1 MSKKRRDKERDSSK
15 IGKVAKVGTAA
26 LAIGVG
32 AASFSRVGLSQKLTS
47 EFLPALAASKKTIAK
62 EIREIKSHRSGFD
75 RRIQAKD
82 IKKIYNENIKNNRL
96 LKKELELRHNKP
108 IRIDTSKKAD
118 NIFAQLKNIK
128 QVVNNDLSH
137 ELRKGYKSLKV
148 KDMIN
153 ELAEAHSDK
162 SYTSIWEL
170 SKDAFAKIKE
180 NHTTIKVDGKEKHVF
195 TDFMDKKFAKHGFS
209 KQEQQNFLEYVLKQ
223 KDIIEKQASNSKVFD
238 KANEEATQRIFN
250 SMFNNKKYD
259 NTLFGKVNKLAKK
272 AGLDIDSETLFTGG
286 KKLTW
291 KDVKEAYKNN
301 KEMFDEE
308 LFTDIIK
315 NNYNKASNKKY
326 ETINLM
332 DMMKELEKDF
342 DLDDIIFS
350 KTLKKNIRGDIY
362 STSETND
369 IIRKKLD
376 SLATTMPGRLF
387 GGTDIKLRANSP
399 IVTVLEAGT
408 TDINAVYDK
417 GNKSTLLMDAKIALG
432 NASTGKASLYNLTLE
447 DDILKIADEQLAS
460 GKIIDNSHGKGARLM
475 KDFIGSNRVPL
486 ETNTSLL
493 GELLDIKQDGSPRLA
508 TKLKAFFNK
517 GSNDEW
523 ERNLLKRTK
532 KLYTDEATLPNKI
545 AELAED
551 YAAKNG
557 VSIAEARTNVVA
569 GIVSDQK
576 EISALMNDLTASK
589 QINDQTITTLINSGF
604 ITDKD
609 SLKILNVLND
619 KEYSNAADLIKML
632 STDAS
637 EKNYAKL
644 YNKDLE
650 NIINRGYVNTDHI
663 TNLQNISQNRT
674 RSFFAISAEYTN
686 VLDAEDVVRRE
697 AIKEVMLREASSY
710 SISHEGAAL
719 PTREGLSKIERIL
732 TESNLNADE
741 VRNLSYVTD
750 WGILQSITKIANDTD
765 AEVNIEKMVGPHGT
779 LTYFDDLLHYNGHM
793 KYRYSSMLEDLGAR
807 YSFLDAGPVGNLNQN
822 YFNEYNRYTFM
833 KSSVMSRLDQV
844 EGINDFIKQASQEI
858 LASRDKGM
866 SNYTT
871 LTQLP
876 QFFVARLNWG
886 IEAAGLNL
894 SQDSTKSTM
903 DLIKNIGLKRILP
916 VMAAYQLYDYA
927 NFESENFTGVSITGA
942 AANTLSN
949 FDIAARKIAYG
960 TGIGQAI
967 DWFKESSVI
976 AEYATGSDE
985 FQDAEERKEWYKNGY
1000 QAVRGGRFWGFG
1012 SASEFRGGAIQ
1023 YYQPNYLRRAH
1034 SNWKEV
1040 GIYGSADEKF
1050 KHSWIPSLRHPL
1062 SPLRAA
1068 LDPYWLERKNMDSRP
1083 YPLTGKMFSEGTPW
1097 GAILNPTVG
1106 ELLKPVRMLPEVR
1119 KRLGNDGR
1127 DIRQVVENINNK
1139 IKQKANKNDDMIIV
1153 NGTDV
1158 RTADYVPYGNT
1169 GDGYMNISFRDG
1181 KAISPGI
1188 NYMKQESVKKFKH
1201 MKVATGEVKG
1211 QPDIPNINQ
1220 NGDFVQEVKGTS
1232 YEANTIVTDIIED
1245 INTSIKK
1252 LAARFTGYSD
1262 NNPAYAQS
1270 NLPAKDQGT
1279 YVYTNLVAKRNAFNS
1294 RFYQQNYDP
1303 AMIDKNLASDYLK
1316 DGMHSISQLSG
1327 IYGFLN
1333 DLAFGEDSYTFR
1345 YENAGQMTSFSRH
1358 FWDAQIGGLG
1368 ITGINDP
1375 LMEIARRFFPSEDK
1389 SRINYNPLKNN
1400 MPEWLPEKFLTG
1412 DAYASLPKGEMRL
1425 PGKGYETLHELHPDQ
1440 FGEYGAFDRMQILG
1454 DIAPTSEEYKIWRNI
1469 ARNTVTDPELIKQ
1482 MDEIQRR
1489 VKKTS
1494 SKHEF
1499 YDYRFINNN
1508 LEQHKGVVKSFEGNI
1523 VELVSGEKLKLGG
1536 IVLNKD
1542 ADLSELLT
1550 PGQKIHYRTSADVIK
1565 RLEDGIITNAVIYKK
1580 EGSFGTNINKELVDM
1595 GMATRDKDDTSAIGY
1610 IANTGSIQ
1618 QTLGGIQ
1625 ELIAHA
1631 DIPFLHN
1638 KYMKIETARESFRRE
1653 QVYGTSFSTWD
1664 HPIKAFVNP
1673 ALNKTFGQ
1681 GLFRHSLAVGSTA
1694 LYFGLSHVKDL
1705 NPLYKYGAGAL
1716 MAGLNP
1722 SALLGMGAEF
1732 GLNLGM
1738 KAIGGGSNL
1747 LNVERGAKWGSI
1759 IGTVGWGLAN
1769 AENPF
1774 KAMSSFAI
1782 AGEIASKYLKVDEV
1796 FDNWG
1801 HGKGALVG
1809 AGIGLAIS
1817 AIKNP
1822 KFTKEMFRREWIP
1835 KETEKKYELDEYFD
1849 RLEYIKYKGLY
1860 NQARARAFLLEGNI
1874 NIKHIF
1880 KKLDKNKKKIAK
1892 LTRKAEKLSNKYS
1905 AGGYEYEQEMEKI
1918 NSKIMSLQNS
1928 QTAFRG
1934 GKYTKAAIAYH
1945 KAMESTIY
1953 GLKEGATQDEILSSI
1968 PVQYKDHFVAFMNER
1983 SEKERKKILR
1993 QVPEYLRKP
2002 LELAWGRK
2010 PHKVDSNRKFFK
2022 KHAMPG
2028 MAWRGWK
2035 PNVNLKY
2042 VKMKTIQNEGML
2054 LSDFGYYESE
2064 KSKMEYHM
2072 APDIHNYDK
2081 GQGTL
2086 SYLSNMTAA
2095 LSGLGMSVQNISVE
2109 PSSAPGLWIA
2119 ADVKQTT
2126 KDVKKIGSYAV
2137 NSGVQTLTSLLF

>member
-62 EIREIKSHRSGFD
+62 EMREIKSHRKGFD
-75 RRIQAKD
+75 RRLQAKD
-82 IKKIYNENIKNNRL
+82 IKKIYDENLKNNRL

-118 NIFAQLKNIK
+118 NIFAQIKNIK
-128 QVVNNDLSH
+128 QVVNNDLGR
-137 ELRKGYKSLKV
+137 ELRKGYKSIKV
-148 KDMIN
+148 QDMIN
-153 ELAEAHSDK
+153 DLAEAHKDK

-170 SKDAFAKIKE
+170 SRDAYAKIKE

-195 TDFMDKKFAKHGFS
+195 TNFLDTKFAKHGFS
-209 KQEQQNFLEYVLKQ
+209 KDEQQNFLEYVLKQ
-223 KDIIEKQASNSKVFD
+223 KDIIERQATNSQVFE
-238 KANEEATQRIFN
+238 KASQKASQRIFN
-250 SMFNNKKYD
+250 SMVNNKRYD
-259 NTLFGKVNKLAKK
+259 NTFYGKLNKLVKK
-272 AGLDIDSETLFTGG
+272 TGLDIDSETLFTGG
-286 KKLTW
+286 KKLTF
-291 KDVKEAYKNN
+291 KEFKEAYAANPK
-301 KEMFDEE
+301 MFDEE
-308 LFTDIIK
+308 FVSDIIK
-315 NNYNKASNKKY
+315 NNYNKVSGRKY

-332 DMMKELEKDF
+332 DILNQMEKDF
-342 DLDDIIFS
+342 DLDDLIFS
-350 KTLKKNIRGDIY
+350 KTLKKNRFGEIY

-369 IIRKKLD
+369 MIRRQLD

-399 IVTVLEAGT
+399 IMSVLEAGT
-408 TDINAVYDK
+408 TDLTAAYEE
-417 GNKSTLLMDAKIALG
+417 GNKSTLLMNAKIALG
-432 NASTGKASLYNLTLE
+432 NASTGKASLYDLTIE
-447 DDILKIADEQLAS
+447 DEVLKIADRQLAS
-460 GKIIDNSHGKGARLM
+460 GRIIDNSHGKGARLM
-475 KDFIGSNRVPL
+475 KDFIGSNRTPL

-493 GELLDIKQDGSPRLA
+493 GELLDIKQDGSPRIP

-517 GSNDEW
+517 TNDENW
-523 ERNLLKRTK
+523 ERNLLKRNK
-532 KLYTDEATLPNKI
+532 KLYTDEATLPDKI

-551 YAAKNG
+551 YAIKNG
-557 VSIAEARTNVVA
+557 VSMAEARTNVVA
-569 GIVSDQK
+569 NIVSDQR
-576 EISALMNDLTASK
+576 EISALLNDLTASK
-589 QINDQTITTLINSGF
+589 QINDQTVATLINSGM
-604 ITDKD
+604 IQNED
-609 SLKILNVLND
+609 SLKILKVLNN
-619 KEYSNAADLIKML
+619 KEYSNASDMIKML

-686 VLDAEDVVRRE
+686 VLDAEDVIRRE
-697 AIKEVMLREASSY
+697 AIKEVMLREAAEY
-710 SISHEGAAL
+710 SISNDGVAL
-719 PTREGLSKIERIL
+719 PTKEGLSKIERIL
-732 TESNLNADE
+732 TQTNLNADE

-750 WGILQSITKIANDTD
+750 WGILQSVTKIVNDTD
-765 AEVNIEKMVGPHGT
+765 AEINIEKMVGPQGT
-779 LTYFDDLLHYNGHM
+779 LTYFDDMLHYSGHM
-793 KYRYSSMLEDLGAR
+793 KNRYSTMLEDLGAR
-807 YSFLDAGPVGNLNQN
+807 YSILDAGSVGNINQN

-844 EGINDFIKQASQEI
+844 QGINDFIKQASEEL
-858 LASRDKGM
+858 LANREKSM
-866 SNYTT
+866 QNYTT
-871 LTQLP
+871 LTQFP
-876 QFFVARLNWG
+876 QFFVSRLNWG

-894 SQDSTKSTM
+894 SQESTKSTM
-903 DLIKNIGLKRILP
+903 DLIKNIALKRVLP

-927 NFESENFTGVSITGA
+927 NFESENFTGTSITGA
-942 AANTLSN
+942 AANVLAN
-949 FDIAARKIAYG
+949 FDIASRKIAYG
-960 TGIGQAI
+960 TGIGQAL

-985 FQDAEERKEWYKNGY
+985 FQDAEERQDWYKNGY

-1023 YYQPNYLRRAH
+1023 YYQPNYLKRAH

-1068 LDPYWLERKNMDSRP
+1068 LDPYWLEKKNMDSRP

-1106 ELLKPVRMLPEVR
+1106 EILKPVRMLPEVR

-1127 DIRQVVENINNK
+1127 DIRRVVENINNR
-1139 IKQKANKNDDMIIV
+1139 IKQKGNKNDDMIIV

-1158 RTADYVPYGNT
+1158 RTADYVPFGNP

-1188 NYMKQESVKKFKH
+1188 NYMQQENVKNFKH

-1211 QPDIPNINQ
+1211 TPAVPNIDQ
-1220 NGDFVQEVKGTS
+1220 NGELVQEIKGTS
-1232 YEANTIVTDIIED
+1232 YESNTIVTNIIED

-1252 LAARFTGYSD
+1252 LAARFTGYGD
-1262 NNPAYAQS
+1262 NPAYAQS
-1270 NLPAKDQGT
+1270 NLPNKQQGT
-1279 YVYTNLVAKRNAFNS
+1279 YVYTNLVAKRNAFNA

-1303 AMIDKNLASDYLK
+1303 AMIDKSLASDYLK
-1316 DGMHSISQLSG
+1316 DGMHSIGQLSG

-1345 YENAGQMTSFSRH
+1345 YENAGQMTSFTRH
-1358 FWDAQIGGLG
+1358 FWDSQIGGLG

-1375 LMEIARRFFPSEDK
+1375 LMEIARRFFPSEDR

-1469 ARNTVTDPELIKQ
+1469 ARNTVTDPELVKQ

-1508 LEQHKGVVKSFEGNI
+1508 LEQHKGVVKSFDGNI
-1523 VELVSGEKLKLGG
+1523 IELVSGEKLRLGG
-1536 IVLNKD
+1536 IVLNQD
-1542 ADLSELLT
+1542 ADLSALLS
-1550 PGQKIHYRTSADVIK
+1550 PGQKIHYRTSADAIK
-1565 RLEDGIITNAVIYKK
+1565 RLEDGIVTNAVIYKK
-1580 EGSFGTNINKELVDM
+1580 EGTFGSNINKELVDM

-1610 IANTGSIQ
+1610 MANTGSIQ

-1681 GLFRHSLAVGSTA
+1681 SLFRHSLAVGSTA
-1694 LYFGLSHVKDL
+1694 LYFGLSNIKDL
-1705 NPLYKYGAGAL
+1705 NPMFKYGAGAL

-1722 SALLGMGAEF
+1722 SALLGMGVEF
-1732 GLNLGM
+1732 GVNLGM
-1738 KAIGGGSNL
+1738 KAVGHGSNL

-1774 KAMSSFAI
+1774 KAASSFAI
-1782 AGEIASKYLKVDEV
+1782 AGEIASKYLKMDET
-1796 FDNWG
+1796 FKGWG

-1822 KFTKEMFRREWIP
+1822 KFSKEMFRREWIP

-1849 RLEYIKYKGLY
+1849 RLEYVKYKGLY
-1860 NQARARAFLLEGNI
+1860 NQARVRAFLLEGNI
-1874 NIKHIF
+1874 NLNHIF
-1880 KKLDKNKKKIAK
+1880 KKLEKNKKKIAK

-1905 AGGYEYEQEMEKI
+1905 AGGYEYEAEMEKI
-1918 NSKIMSLQNS
+1918 NSKILSLQNS

-1934 GKYTKAAIAYH
+1934 GKYTKAAVAYH
-1945 KAMESTIY
+1945 KAMESTVY
-1953 GLKEGATQDEILSSI
+1953 GLKEGATPDEILSSV

-2002 LELAWGRK
+2002 LELAWGKK

-2022 KHAMPG
+2022 NHAMPG

-2064 KSKMEYHM
+2064 KSKMDYHM
-2072 APDIHNYDK
+2072 APDIHNYNK